1 MYMYTDYRSQSR
13 GGGVCRRLE
22 CRKQYAAV
30 LFCADCLVFTKVP
43 AISLAYEAPESDIM
57 KRQPRD
63 PYRDNLVNRRSD
75 LPPTRGNAYQF
86 SFGCNNMQ
94 PHYQNCIQGAICKEW
109 SPITQ
114 LNNHAISFIGMKLFT
129 LLTHSDSEAQK
140 SKQCHNQIGKETYL
154 LNYIFGNFLNAV

>member
-1 MYMYTDYRSQSR
+1 MYMCTGARCR

-22 CRKQYAAV
+22 CCKWYAVV

-75 LPPTRGNAYQF
+75 PP
-86 SFGCNNMQ
+86 
-94 PHYQNCIQGAICKEW
+94 P
-109 SPITQ
+109 
-114 LNNHAISFIGMKLFT
+114 
-129 LLTHSDSEAQK
+129 
-140 SKQCHNQIGKETYL
+140 
-154 LNYIFGNFLNAV
+154 